1 MQQQQMSPEEML
13 QGAQAK
19 MTQLDVLLHEALQ
32 EKMELKQS
40 YGQLQN
46 NVNASMQSLAE
57 AVQKTRV
64 FLMENVKDN
73 AAAEKICKL
82 FDPIFGP
89 FVPKGAPNVD
99 QSTVA

>member
-1 MQQQQMSPEEML
+1 MQEMNQDQMV
-13 QGAQAK
+13 QGLQAK
-19 MTQLDVLLHEALQ
+19 VSQLDVLLHEALQ
-32 EKMELKQS
+32 EKMELKQN

-46 NVNASMQSLAE
+46 NINASMQSLAE

-64 FLMENVKDN
+64 FLMENVKDK

-82 FDPIFGP
+82 FDQNFGP
-89 FVPKGAPNVD
+89 FVPKGAPNVH

>member
-40 YGQLQN
+40 YGQLQAN
-46 NVNASMQSLAE
+46 MQASMQELAKGVLE
-57 AVQKTRV
+57 VRKYMT
-64 FLMENVKDN
+64 ENIKDK
-73 AAAEKICKL
+73 AAAAKMCAV
-82 FDPIFGP
+82 FDKFFGP
-89 FVPKGAPNVD
+89 YVEKGVANVD
-99 QSTVA
+99 KDTVA